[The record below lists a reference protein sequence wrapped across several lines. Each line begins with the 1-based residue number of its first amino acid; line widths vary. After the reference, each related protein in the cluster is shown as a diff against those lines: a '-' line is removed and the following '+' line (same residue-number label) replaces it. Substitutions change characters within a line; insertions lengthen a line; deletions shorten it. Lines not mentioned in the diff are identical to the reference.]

1 MRNDA
6 HQDGDDGDG
15 LARRAARAGGATWR
29 RLGPYGRLALGAV
42 LAWPAADLAREM
54 GLLPHWHL
62 VSLACGAILSALSG
76 CALAA
81 LKARGRR
88 RWRAQGGVALAGGW
102 RERALLNAEAIAA
115 GAARLEAVEAKL
127 RDLFEMMAEATE
139 AAGLPGIDT
148 VQLPSLRLVRD
159 GEAG

>member
-6 HQDGDDGDG
+6 RQDGDDGDG
-15 LARRAARAGGATWR
+15 LARRAARAGVAAWR
-29 RLGPYGRLALGAV
+29 RLGPYGRLSLGAV
-42 LAWPAADLAREM
+42 LSWPAADLARGM

-81 LKARGRR
+81 LRARGRR
-88 RWRAQGGVALAGGW
+88 RWRARGGMMLAGGW
-102 RERALLNAEAIAA
+102 QERADINAEAIAA

-127 RDLFEMMAEATE
+127 RDLFEMMGEATT

-148 VQLPSLRLVRD
+148 IQLPSLRLVRD
-159 GEAG
+159 GETG